1 MFFVDENAQT
11 HHFCFRYY
19 NSTWASPGSATPL
32 RLAWHPTQSETL
44 AVGRNDGLVDVVSC
58 HKQYQ
63 HRLLTLTTTNHHCPC
78 RAVAYTAD
86 GQWLIAGNDAGRV
99 CVWDVNRRRGASP
112 VLVHHVTQAH
122 TSWILDLIPCPDHR
136 RLITVG
142 AERKLHVWN
151 IGQMTQ
157 NQPLH
162 TFQLEDGSTVWTASL
177 LAATTGAATQPRLVT
192 GSDTGWLQIFSLE
205 S

>member
-1 MFFVDENAQT
+1 M
-11 HHFCFRYY
+11 

-32 RLAWHPTQSETL
+32 SLAWHPIQPETL
-44 AVGRNDGLVDVVSC
+44 AVGRHDGIVDIVSS
-58 HKQYQ
+58 HKQNQ
-63 HRLLTLTTTNHHCPC
+63 HRLLTLAAPDHQCPC
-78 RAVAYTAD
+78 RAVAYTSD
-86 GQWLIAGNDAGRV
+86 GQWLVAGNDAGRV
-99 CVWDVNRRRGASP
+99 CVWDVTRRTRGGAAP

-122 TSWILDLIPCPDHR
+122 TSWILSVVPCPDQR
-136 RLITVG
+136 RLMTLG

-151 IGQMTQ
+151 MGQMTQ

-162 TFQLEDGSTVWTASL
+162 TFQLEGNSTVWTASL
-177 LAATTGAATQPRLVT
+177 LGSTTSRHGVGAAATQPRLVT

>member
-1 MFFVDENAQT
+1 M
-11 HHFCFRYY
+11 
-19 NSTWASPGSATPL
+19 
-32 RLAWHPTQSETL
+32 
-44 AVGRNDGLVDVVSC
+44 GRHNGLVDIVSS

-63 HRLLTLTTTNHHCPC
+63 HRLLTLAAPDHNCPC
-78 RAVAYTAD
+78 RTVAYTSD
-86 GQWLIAGNDAGRV
+86 GQWLVAGNDAGRV
-99 CVWDVNRRRGASP
+99 CVWDVNPQRRGGGAP

-122 TSWILDLIPCPDHR
+122 TSWILTVIPCPDHR
-136 RLITVG
+136 RLLTLG

-151 IGQMTQ
+151 MGQMTQ

-162 TFQLEDGSTVWTASL
+162 TFQLDGGSSSSSTVWTASL
-177 LAATTGAATQPRLVT
+177 LVSTTSRHGVATLQPRLVT